1 MLRNILSLYSVQLL
15 SYAIP
20 LLLTPYLARTLGPTM
35 FGVNAIW
42 VSIIAY
48 LSLLSNWGFDLS
60 ASQQVAQ
67 SFNDPDHLRRIFW
80 DTLVARGLLALGG
93 VVILLLLFVIFPNL
107 RAHWAVGA
115 ASSLALLGTVF
126 TVGWFLQGM
135 EKMGAFAIATLI
147 GRLGSVPIT
156 FLLVHSPRDAA
167 LAAGIQ
173 AVAVC
178 ASAAASLRSAF
189 RHASLLPARFDLRAA
204 GRQIASGARL
214 FMSTAAISLYTYT
227 NILAVGFI
235 SGPAQAGLFDGAD
248 RIKRA
253 GQALTGPVSTAAY
266 PRINRLMVEA
276 HEKAHA
282 TMAWLLIVQA
292 GIGLLLTAGV
302 FVSARYAT
310 AILLGPAFDKATPI
324 IQCLSLNIFLIGV
337 STVLGVNIMI
347 PLGMKRAFT
356 TIVVS
361 SGLINLILLSVLVR
375 PFGAFGAA
383 LAVTL
388 TEFLVTMA
396 MVCYLWPMRSRA
408 GVLLGARTNAS

>member
-1 MLRNILSLYSVQLL
+1 ML

-20 LLLTPYLARTLGPTM
+20 LLLTPYLAHTLGPEM

-42 VSIIAY
+42 VNIIAY

-60 ASQQVAQ
+60 ANQQVAQ
-67 SFNDPDHLRRIFW
+67 SINDMERLRHIFW
-80 DTLVARGLLALGG
+80 DTLVARALLALAAVG
-93 VVILLLLFVIFPNL
+93 ILLLLFVIFPGL
-107 RAHWAVGA
+107 RAHWLVGA

-135 EKMGAFAIATLI
+135 EKMGAFAFATLI

-167 LAAGIQ
+167 LAAAIQ

-178 ASAAASLRSAF
+178 ASAAASLRLAF
-189 RHASLLPARFDLRAA
+189 RHAALLPARLNLRAA
-204 GRQIASGARL
+204 VEQIANGTRL

-227 NILAVGFI
+227 NIIAVGFI
-235 SGPAQAGLFDGAD
+235 SGPVQAGLFDGAD

-253 GQALTGPVSTAAY
+253 GQALTGPISSAAY

-282 TMAWLLIVQA
+282 TMAWLLVVQA
-292 GIGLLLTAGV
+292 GISLVLTVGVFLTAP
-302 FVSARYAT
+302 YAT
-310 AILLGPAFDKATPI
+310 AILLGPAFVKATPI
-324 IQCLSLNIFLIGV
+324 VRCLSLNIFFIAV
-337 STVLGVNIMI
+337 STVLGVNIML

-356 TIVVS
+356 TIIVS
-361 SGLINLILLSVLVR
+361 SGLMNLVLLATLVR

-388 TEFLVTMA
+388 TEFLVCLA
-396 MVCYLWPMRSRA
+396 MICYLWPLRLRA
-408 GVLLGARTNAS
+408 NMLLHARTNAS